1 MKRDSSS
8 KKPKISL
15 IGSGN
20 IGGACAYLIA
30 TKNIANAVLF
40 DIVEGLPQGKALD
53 LASSIAIEGGDI
65 SILGSNNYADI
76 ADSDVIIVT
85 AGLTRSVT
93 PGSNAPFDRAELLT
107 NNSKIITEVANNIKK
122 YSPNAFV
129 IVITNPLDSMAW
141 LLQKVSGLNKSMVV
155 GMAGEL
161 DSSRFCYFL
170 GKALGIHPKEIQ
182 GTILG
187 EHGNSMLPLTRF
199 SKINNTPLDEFLQ
212 GINNGEEIINNVI
225 QQTKKAGAAILGLM
239 KTSAY
244 SAPATAAIDIALAY
258 LNNKRK
264 TIICSALLNGEYAV
278 NDLYAGV
285 PAIIGNKGVEEIIQ
299 LDLKDNE
306 KQAFKQSVEAIQTMV
321 SNLKAII
328 KQ

>member
-1 MKRDSSS
+1 MNRPSAS

-53 LASSIAIEGGDI
+53 LSSSVAIEGGDV

-85 AGLTRSVT
+85 AGLTRSVS
-93 PGSNAPFDRAELLT
+93 PGSNVPFDRAELLA

-141 LLQKVSGLNKSMVV
+141 LLQKVSGLNKSMVI

-170 GKALGIHPKEIQ
+170 GKALGIPPAEIQ
-182 GTILG
+182 GIIVG
-187 EHGNSMLPLTRF
+187 EHGNNMLPLTRF
-199 SKINNTPLDEFLQ
+199 SKVNNTPLNEFLQ

-225 QQTKKAGAAILGLM
+225 QQTKKAGAAILELM

-264 TIICSALLNGEYAV
+264 TIICSALLNGEYGV
-278 NDLYAGV
+278 HDIYAGV
-285 PAIIGNKGVEEIIQ
+285 PTIIGSKGVEEIIQ
-299 LDLKDNE
+299 LDLQDNE
-306 KQAFKQSVEAIQTMV
+306 KKAFQQSVAAIQNMV
-321 SNLKAII
+321 ASLK
-328 KQ
+328 Q